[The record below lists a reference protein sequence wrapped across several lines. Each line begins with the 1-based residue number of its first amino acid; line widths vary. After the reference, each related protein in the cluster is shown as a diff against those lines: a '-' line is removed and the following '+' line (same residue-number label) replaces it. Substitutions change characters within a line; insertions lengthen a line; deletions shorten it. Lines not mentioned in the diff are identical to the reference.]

1 MMNQLNLDWQ
11 LNLKLLLLKFSALN
25 SVFSPKSIRVIVI

>member
-11 LNLKLLLLKFSALN
+11 LNLKLLLFKFSALN
-25 SVFSPKSIRVIVI
+25 SVFSPKSIPVSVI